1 MGRKYSFF
9 KTQSIPLSSSSSS
22 TSIFLIAQ
30 NPLQKKKKLQN
41 KNYNYITA
49 RTQASQNDNFK
60 KNYKQ
65 EI

>member
-1 MGRKYSFF
+1 M
-9 KTQSIPLSSSSSS
+9 
-22 TSIFLIAQ
+22 FLIAQ